1 MLARPSSRRTCQQA
15 WSRAQ
20 AHFLTCRDALRDVGP
35 LAMSVDG
42 ADVPTAG
49 LEATADDDGAL
60 LALLRRS
67 GWAPG
72 LNEVEADIDFS

>member
-1 MLARPSSRRTCQQA
+1 
-15 WSRAQ
+15 
-20 AHFLTCRDALRDVGP
+20 
-35 LAMSVDG
+35 MSVDG

-49 LEATADDDGAL
+49 LEASADDDGAL